1 MKKSIILCML
11 LVCGMYGWCA
21 QRITFTVEG
30 PEETYNQIRIVNE
43 TATAEFRCRISR
55 LKADGEPGDVY
66 GVYTIKA
73 TGDTDTK
80 TSKVRNGEQFVLDM
94 PKDFPTEV
102 SYAIEYVDLP
112 LFDMVVIHLTEVDEF
127 APLQ

>member
-43 TATAEFRCRISR
+43 AATAEFRCRISR

-66 GVYTIKA
+66 GVYTKA

-112 LFDMVVIHLTEVDEF
+112 LFDMVVIHITEKDEF
-127 APLQ
+127 DPLN

>member
-1 MKKSIILCML
+1 MKKSILLCML

-43 TATAEFRCRISR
+43 TATAEFRCRITR
-55 LKADGEPGDVY
+55 LNADGEPGEVY
-66 GVYTIKA
+66 GVYTLKA
-73 TGDTDTK
+73 AGDTDTK
-80 TSKVRNGEQFVLDM
+80 TSKVCNGEQFVLDM

-102 SYAIEYVDLP
+102 VYGIEYVDLP
-112 LFDMVVIHLTEVDEF
+112 LFDMIVIHLSDANEF
-127 APLQ
+127 DPLH